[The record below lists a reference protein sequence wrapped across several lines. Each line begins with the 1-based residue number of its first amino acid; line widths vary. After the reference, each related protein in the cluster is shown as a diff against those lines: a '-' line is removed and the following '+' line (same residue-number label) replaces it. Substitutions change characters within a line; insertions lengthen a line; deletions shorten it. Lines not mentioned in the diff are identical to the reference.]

1 MPQKRASDKAG
12 GEAPQIRVLL
22 GGLRVML
29 IKDVYVCVCAST
41 VRVRKEEEEVEF

>member
-1 MPQKRASDKAG
+1 MDNPQL
-12 GEAPQIRVLL
+12 RVPL